1 MRSLL
6 IWLATLLTII
16 ANCYSANYRPTPVYY
31 NFTVNGNSG
40 GAPCFFPFF
49 YSRQFYSDCVNIS
62 HNTPWCSTTNNYS
75 RDGKWG
81 ECVSYEVC
89 SSHQNLSDPWRNVGF
104 CSSSFSYW
112 PINDSNLQAGWYSFT
127 GIGGDRLVYSCPYIS
142 LIWDSNILFNNNGS
156 SQSSSTFHLYTC
168 DGLENS
174 TQVLDCGGGLL
185 LYYLSPFY
193 GIYTTRHSS
202 CSPSSCGEHAQ
213 CNHADGSCVCDAGLS
228 TPDGF
233 LPIGDSYEYLIE
245 SKECKNQITY
255 ACAKDFLEIIQNITD
270 KLPQKTVET
279 VLKRLLNFTELLE
292 NTTSGQNDLIAYGNA
307 IMKAIEKLVSTLV
320 RETDTY
326 YDMNI
331 TVQALEV
338 QIFVVGPNASLT
350 EIPRLNT
357 SNAYMDI
364 DLIGISKNNNG
375 SAAVAFISY
384 SNMSNF
390 LKPSFFNTA
399 NTTLKTMMSTVV
411 LATLPKTKIKQLTE
425 PVNFTLKHTAELEP
439 EGFLSCAYWNETE
452 WVVDGCIIIQ
462 TNISETIC
470 SCTHLSTFALI
481 MQTNPNE
488 EASDMNDLLEL
499 LNTVFI
505 TVGLVFLTLDILTF
519 ALCHRSQPV
528 TSVALINL
536 CTSLLL
542 AHMTFLLTHHFQN
555 SIKSYQLGCALLAGV
570 LQFLFLSAFV
580 WMFIDAVLLFIAVK
594 NLSKIRPKQK
604 EAFSWKWLIIIGY
617 VISLVIVGVSAGL
630 FPDGYGSE
638 QCWLKKDENFLWS
651 FLGPVC
657 FVLASNGIL
666 YIIIVII
673 IMYTLKQRDPMI
685 LQMNQRRTH
694 DKLIKSVILKS
705 MAQFV
710 ILGCPWIL
718 GFFTNSNV
726 VEILFLVLNSQ
737 QGTFIFLVHCIFN
750 QEVRQNYRK
759 WLKLFCCCC
768 KPATDD
774 QKGSSHADTN

>member
-233 LPIGDSYEYLIE
+233 LPIGDSYE
-245 SKECKNQITY
+245 CT
-255 ACAKDFLEIIQNITD
+255 
-270 KLPQKTVET
+270 
-279 VLKRLLNFTELLE
+279 
-292 NTTSGQNDLIAYGNA
+292 
-307 IMKAIEKLVSTLV
+307 
-320 RETDTY
+320 
-326 YDMNI
+326 
-331 TVQALEV
+331 EV